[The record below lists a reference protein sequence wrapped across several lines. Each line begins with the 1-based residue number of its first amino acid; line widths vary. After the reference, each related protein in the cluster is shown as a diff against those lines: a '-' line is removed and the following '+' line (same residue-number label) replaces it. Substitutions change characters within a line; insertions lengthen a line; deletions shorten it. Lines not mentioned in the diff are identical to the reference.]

1 MGITPS
7 PQPSPRVAALQQAI
21 EAGDQSALDAFWQKI
36 AAQEAPLV
44 EPIADDDR
52 RVLLTFLW
60 RAAEPVDH
68 VLVFGGPALGD
79 MVSNRMLHL
88 AGTDLWHLTYRVR
101 NDLRTTYRLSPNDS
115 LVPFEEVKDW
125 KDWAMRV
132 ATWRPDPLNPRTFV
146 FAKDEDEP
154 NAFEQVVSVIEL
166 PDAPPQPWSDS
177 RPGVPAGRVE
187 LHRMCSDILGN
198 ERRVWVYTPPGYTA
212 GGEPYG
218 LLLLFD
224 GWACIHLL
232 PVPTVLDNLL
242 AESRIPPLV
251 AVMPDSPDRE
261 ARNRELPCHPPFAD
275 FLVRELLPWARAR
288 YHVTDDPARTIVGGA
303 SYGGLAAAFAGLRHP
318 EVFGN
323 VLSQSGSFW
332 WKPDGDEEHEWLTRQ
347 FVDSPAL
354 PLRFYLDVGLLENT
368 YDDGPSQR
376 CANRHLRDVLR
387 AKGYPVHYVEY
398 NGGHDYVCWRGTLA
412 DGLLALV
419 GSTF

>member
-7 PQPSPRVAALQQAI
+7 PQSPRVAALQQAI
-21 EAGDQSALDAFWQKI
+21 EAGDQGALDAFWQKI
-36 AAQEAPLV
+36 AAEEAPLV

-52 RVLLTFLW
+52 QVLLTFLW
-60 RAAEPVDH
+60 RAVEPVDH
-68 VLVFGGPALGD
+68 VLLFGGPAHWD

-88 AGTDLWHLTYRVR
+88 PDTDLWYLTYRVR
-101 NDLRTTYRLSPNDS
+101 NDLRTTYRFSPNDS
-115 LVPFEEVKDW
+115 LVPFVEVKDW
-125 KDWAMRV
+125 KDWAARL
-132 ATWRPDPLNPRTFV
+132 ATWRPDPLNPRIFV
-146 FAKDEDEP
+146 FPKDEEDP
-154 NAFEQVVSVIEL
+154 NGFEQVTSAIEL

-187 LHRMCSDILGN
+187 LHRMRSDILSN
-198 ERRVWVYTPPGYTA
+198 ERRVWVYTPPGYRA
-212 GGEPYG
+212 DGEPYG
-218 LLLLFD
+218 LLVLFD

-232 PVPTVLDNLL
+232 PVAKVLDNLL

-251 AVMPDSPDRE
+251 AVMPDNPDRE

-288 YHVTDDPARTIVGGA
+288 YHIADDPSRTIVGGA

-323 VLSQSGSFW
+323 ILSQSGSFW

-347 FVDSPAL
+347 FVVSPAL

-376 CANRHLRDVLR
+376 CANRHMRDVLR

-398 NGGHDYVCWRGTLA
+398 NGGHEYIWWRGTLA

-419 GSTF
+419 GR